1 MHTVSNYYVKF
12 WRNSD
17 ITFNKYEMNF
27 GENFFQC
34 KNQMY
39 LSKVLKKYCYYL
51 SIVHEAPGGCAYER
65 HNPRPDWV
73 SFRNILM
80 LVKLKKKFKWAV

>member
-1 MHTVSNYYVKF
+1 
-12 WRNSD
+12 
-17 ITFNKYEMNF
+17 MNF

-80 LVKLKKKFKWAV
+80 FVKLKKNLSEQYKLFIKPCNYYCEL